1 MLLLSEF
8 NQNRKV
14 STQLTEVLK
23 QIHLKD
29 IVLHADGDKRADIFR
44 LHDGKAGKN
53 IRVCIPILCLLTKQ
67 FLISLRSQLP
77 PSREDRDTSTRVV
90 RANHCN
96 KQLA

>member
-14 STQLTEVLK
+14 STYLTEVLK
-23 QIHLKD
+23 QIRLED
-29 IVLHADGDKRADIFR
+29 TEVLHVDGDKRADVFR
-44 LHDGKAGKN
+44 LQDGKAGKKN

-77 PSREDRDTSTRVV
+77 P
-90 RANHCN
+90 
-96 KQLA
+96 L